1 MHLVLN
7 GLKGNTSE
15 DAGCLDSFS
24 RACLSMSCEEAV
36 FEDLVQ
42 RVLDTG
48 KALGR
53 VVVLDMDLDVVVLH
67 CLLNVL

>member
-1 MHLVLN
+1 
-7 GLKGNTSE
+7 
-15 DAGCLDSFS
+15 
-24 RACLSMSCEEAV
+24 MSCEETV

-42 RVLDTG
+42 WVLDTG

-53 VVVLDMDLDVVVLH
+53 VVVLVMDMDVVVLH